1 MPWDER
7 QQKNVYLAGDRVRC
21 SGAESRLM
29 FRELDKV
36 STLDSIVVKNRSG
49 QACKCRLSEMFVT
62 KPDAE
67 RLPDPVLNHD
77 TVTLQTCTYPTF
89 ESRFIVGVDRT

>member
-7 QQKNVYLAGDRVRC
+7 QQKNVYLAGHRVRC

-29 FRELDKV
+29 FRELTKLSAV
-36 STLDSIVVKNRSG
+36 DSMVLKNRSN
-49 QACKCRLSEMFVT
+49 QACKCRLGEMFVT

-67 RLPDPVLNHD
+67 GLPNPVRNHD
-77 TVTLQTCTYPTF
+77 TVTPQTCTYPTF
-89 ESRFIVGVDRT
+89 EGRFIVGADRI